1 MQKRIYKPPHFRD
14 SENFYNENYRF
25 EISIPVWDSKI
36 FDFSEIFFQK
46 FCIVNPKSGWE
57 N

>member
-25 EISIPVWDSKI
+25 EISIPVRVQEFGFSIFSFEIFSKI
-36 FDFSEIFFQK
+36 LYCES
-46 FCIVNPKSGWE
+46 
-57 N
+57 